1 MNTDP
6 NVSVE
11 LEVEEKD
18 LTLLEEKILA
28 SIKENLKSDRG
39 EHEGSDNLL
48 CFGFIIDMHENH
60 DEEAACRILDAF
72 IAAVEAEGGCAGG
85 GVHKTGT
92 NSMCQECK
100 DELEDE

>member
-1 MNTDP
+1 MI
-6 NVSVE
+6 
-11 LEVEEKD
+11 EKNE
-18 LTLLEEKILA
+18 TEG
-28 SIKENLKSDRG
+28 RG

-60 DEEAACRILDAF
+60 DEEAAYRILDAF

-92 NSMCQECK
+92 NPMCQGCK